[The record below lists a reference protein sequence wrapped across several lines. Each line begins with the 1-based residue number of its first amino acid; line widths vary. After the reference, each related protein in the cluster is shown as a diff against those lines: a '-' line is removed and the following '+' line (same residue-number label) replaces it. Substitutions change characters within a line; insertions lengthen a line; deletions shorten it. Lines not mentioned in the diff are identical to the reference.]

1 MSYEKLNK
9 MKYLDMVVSEGFRKW
24 PPITGTDRICN
35 KDFLMESK
43 DGTNVVIKSGEGVFI
58 PIYNIHRDPENY
70 PNPSKFDPE
79 RFSDENKDFI
89 KQCSYMPFGLGP
101 RNCIG
106 SRFALMQ
113 IKTVLFNLISKF
125 SIETSE
131 NTQNPI
137 KLKKNNVGALYPEI
151 GIFVKLKLRE
161 QL

>member
-1 MSYEKLNK
+1 

-24 PPITGTDRICN
+24 PPITATDRKCN

-43 DGTNVVIKSGEGVFI
+43 DGTTVIIKSGEGLFI
-58 PIYNIHRDPENY
+58 PIYNIHNDPENY

-79 RFSDENKDFI
+79 RFADENKDFI
-89 KQCSYMPFGLGP
+89 KPCSFMPFGLGP

-113 IKTVLFNLISKF
+113 IKTVLFNLLLKF
-125 SIETSE
+125 SIEISE

-137 KLKKNNVGALYPEI
+137 KLKKNNVAALYPEI
-151 GIFVKLKLRE
+151 GFFVKLSSRE